1 MPTEDGELQWLRH
14 VDHKNNSYLCLIN
27 QSGKTIKK
35 GEQVMFFYG
44 KYTSAYLLL
53 NYGFCYKDNKYD
65 QVDMSLE
72 MRPQSNSPEHIICFD
87 RERVE
92 DIQEVHLKADKLNET
107 LVYYLRLLIQTE
119 TLF

>member
-72 MRPQSNSPEHIICFD
+72 MRPQSNSPEHIVCFD

-92 DIQEVHLKADKLNET
+92 DIQEVHLKADILNQT
-107 LVYYLRLLIQTE
+107 LVYYLRLLI
-119 TLF
+119 